1 MKMEEVIITVALDN
15 DHKIILNIMYTQ
27 NLINENFNE
36 LLKPFEIS
44 RTIQCFTNTE
54 VKRNPANMS
63 MIQERMIARTSNTT
77 RLVDNI
83 KRVCH
88 QKSLP

>member
-1 MKMEEVIITVALDN
+1 MKMEEVIKSTVALDN

-44 RTIQCFTNTE
+44 GEQYNVLRILRGQKESRQYVYDSRTNDSPHKQYY
-54 VKRNPANMS
+54 
-63 MIQERMIARTSNTT
+63 
-77 RLVDNI
+77 
-83 KRVCH
+83 
-88 QKSLP
+88 